1 MGSAERDGSA
11 RVLNPTHGGEFLLI
25 SDLPLADQAIPV
37 RVRAATS
44 AGPLAVWIDGTRTM
58 ELQPPFTGHLP
69 ATQGAHVMEVRD
81 RSGALLDTVKFVVR
95 R

>member
-1 MGSAERDGSA
+1 MGSAEREGKA
-11 RVLNPTHGGEFLLI
+11 RVLNPVNGGEFLLL

-37 RVRAATS
+37 RVRASAS
-44 AGPLAVWIDGTRTM
+44 AGPLAVWIDGERTL

-69 ATQGAHVMEVRD
+69 ATQGAHVMQVRD
-81 RSGALLDTVKFVVR
+81 RAGSLLDTVKFVVR

>member
-1 MGSAERDGSA
+1 
-11 RVLNPTHGGEFLLI
+11 
-25 SDLPLADQAIPV
+25 
-37 RVRAATS
+37 
-44 AGPLAVWIDGTRTM
+44 M